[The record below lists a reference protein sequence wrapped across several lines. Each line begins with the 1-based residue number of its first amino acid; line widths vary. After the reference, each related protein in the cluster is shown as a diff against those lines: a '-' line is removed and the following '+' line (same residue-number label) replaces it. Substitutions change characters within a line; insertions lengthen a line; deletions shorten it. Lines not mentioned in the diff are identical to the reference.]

1 MTVTN
6 RDDRILPVTR
16 VIAALV
22 IPFLVLAF
30 LILYFFPQSSGERF
44 AWQITPN
51 IMAVY
56 IGAGYLG
63 GAYLFLRALIGKR
76 WHHVSSGLPAITAFT
91 WAMLLATILH
101 WSRFDIRHFPFQLW
115 LILYVVTPFLVPW
128 LWWHNRPTD
137 SGAPDERDAVVPSSI
152 RQVVRWL
159 GAAMVAVGVAGFIWP
174 SLLINA
180 WPWALTPLLARVVA
194 GWGFLIGVGNLM
206 ISAQARWSSWRV
218 AVGSIASWH
227 VLYMIGSVI
236 HRQDFIGGQWFN
248 WLNLSLLAM
257 LVLVGLLYLRM
268 ENKTREIG

>member
-128 LWWHNRPTD
+128 LWWHNRSTD
-137 SGAPDERDAVVPSSI
+137 SGAPDERDAVVPAAV

>member
-30 LILYFFPQSSGERF
+30 LILYFFPQSSGGRF

-137 SGAPDERDAVVPSSI
+137 SGAPDEQDAVVPSAV

-174 SLLINA
+174 ALLINA
-180 WPWALTPLLARVVA
+180 WPWVLTPLLARVVA

-227 VLYMIGSVI
+227 VLYMIGSVV
-236 HRQDFIGGQWFN
+236 HRQDFNGGQWFN
-248 WLNLSLLAM
+248 WFNISLVVM

-268 ENKTREIG
+268 EQKTREAG